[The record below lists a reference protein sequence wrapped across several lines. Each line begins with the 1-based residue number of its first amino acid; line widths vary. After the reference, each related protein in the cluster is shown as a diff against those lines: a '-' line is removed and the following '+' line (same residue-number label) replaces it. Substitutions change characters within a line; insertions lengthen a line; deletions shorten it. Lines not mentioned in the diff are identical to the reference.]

1 MVGNCV
7 TKIKTGLTESK
18 APAGPRPTPVQPQP
32 VAQTVPGNWQ
42 ALLQQVQ
49 IWLPIFISLPE
60 TRTLFQLHPASRV
73 NLDAKVDE
81 LLLRELLW
89 HLQLMRCNGLKLG
102 MWHSHPV
109 NVLPLV
115 PPALLE
121 KPCGF

>member
-1 MVGNCV
+1 M
-7 TKIKTGLTESK
+7 
-18 APAGPRPTPVQPQP
+18 R
-32 VAQTVPGNWQ
+32 
-42 ALLQQVQ
+42 
-49 IWLPIFISLPE
+49 LPE
-60 TRTLFQLHPASRV
+60 TRTGFQLHPASRV

-115 PPALLE
+115 PLALFD
-121 KPCGF
+121 KPLGF